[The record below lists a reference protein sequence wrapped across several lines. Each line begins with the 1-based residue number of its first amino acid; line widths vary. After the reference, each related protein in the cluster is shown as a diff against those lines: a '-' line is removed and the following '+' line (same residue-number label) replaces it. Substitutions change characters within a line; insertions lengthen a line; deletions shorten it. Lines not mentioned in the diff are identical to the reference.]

1 MRIIATESDTIR
13 GPMDTQFTTAA
24 HVLGY
29 LAWRDAEGATWVSS
43 EELGHSI
50 NTHSVV
56 VRRVLSKLRSS
67 GLIET
72 RRGAGGGSRLARPAR
87 KIHLGD
93 AFDAVAE
100 PGASLISFPPEPDVG
115 VCPIGPHIEAVL
127 KEVVAESEARFRRNL
142 EQITIAEFSKRVV
155 HRVNCQE

>member
-1 MRIIATESDTIR
+1 
-13 GPMDTQFTTAA
+13 MDTQFTTAA

-29 LAWRDAEGATWVSS
+29 LAWRDAEGAIWVSS

-87 KIHLGD
+87 KID
-93 AFDAVAE
+93 PIAPERITSTASRSPSSAV
-100 PGASLISFPPEPDVG
+100 P
-115 VCPIGPHIEAVL
+115 
-127 KEVVAESEARFRRNL
+127 
-142 EQITIAEFSKRVV
+142 
-155 HRVNCQE
+155 